1 MNMKKFFTKQRSL
14 PPIIFGVAFPIWVS
28 YYFFTAFSNPRP
40 GIDIDNTIREVGVA
54 LADVQIIMEQ
64 NQRVQDALARGDES
78 EKNRALEEMGRLQDE
93 FKRKT
98 SAQALIS
105 KEREQHR
112 ITSLQRFY
120 WERAILWGIMFTVV
134 IIAYLITRQKSRDGV
149 VVSRLKDEET
159 DSVLPKQT

>member
-14 PPIIFGVAFPIWVS
+14 PPIIFDVAFLIWVS